1 MENQGMSTVGFR
13 VRKCNLIFGTGRCEN
28 RMDGEACPAGIE
40 RDNEEKDK
48 KTPLSLEK
56 KRRCV
61 GRKSVSLSS
70 D

>member
-13 VRKCNLIFGTGRCEN
+13 VRECNLFFGKGRCEN
-28 RMDGEACPAGIE
+28 RINQAACPAGIE
-40 RDNEEKDK
+40 RDDYEKNK
-48 KTPLSLEK
+48 KPPLSLEK